1 MSLRIP
7 LTNDQTLQTEFHE
20 IERRLRKLEKATG
33 VTVSQTVL
41 RTSTS
46 SSSGVNL
53 QSVYDR
59 LTALEAAVT
68 ALGSFGIDDLPD
80 FGGVGAT
87 EARGLVPTPG
97 FAEPPTGVAQHLL
110 TESGEWGFPLRGLI
124 GVSTSGEQ
132 TDPPS
137 DVVNINA
144 ALHAGHLSVSNI
156 ECFDLHTH
164 GDIEYN
170 DTFYDDLRVEPVAR
184 TTGANAPSFEKYY
197 DDAPGTSRGVYL
209 YSFDDAAGG
218 SEKEIFFT
226 MQMPHAWKE
235 GTPIRLHVHWVGAVS
250 DTTADP
256 RWGLEYTFKN
266 LGDTFADTTIVYSAG
281 THFPGSED
289 GTPDPDV
296 TAGRHYLTPVVTIIP
311 DSTNNLLSSI
321 LIGRLFRNSANAA
334 DTYNA
339 VGAKVGLIYI
349 DAHYETDSPGS
360 SALYVK

>member
-87 EARGLVPTPG
+87 ESRGLVPTPG
-97 FAEPPTGVAQHLL
+97 YAVPPTGVAQHVL
-110 TESGEWGFPLRGLI
+110 TEDNEWGFPLRGLI
-124 GVSTSGEQ
+124 HVGTSGEQ
-132 TDPPS
+132 TDPPY
-137 DVVNINA
+137 DVVSIDA
-144 ALHAGHLSVSNI
+144 AVQAGHLQVGDV
-156 ECFDLHTH
+156 ECFGLNVN
-164 GDIEYN
+164 GDIEYR
-170 DTFYDDLRVEPVAR
+170 DTFYDDLRIEPIAR
-184 TTGANAPSFEKYY
+184 TTGTNAPTFEKWY
-197 DDAPGTSRGVYL
+197 DDAAGTSRGVYL
-209 YSFDDAAGG
+209 YSFNDATAG
-218 SEKEIFFT
+218 SEKEIFFS
-226 MQMPHAWKE
+226 MQMPHAWKL
-235 GTPIRLHVHWVGAVS
+235 GTPIAMHVHWVGAVS
-250 DTTADP
+250 DTTAAP
-256 RWGLEYTFKN
+256 RWGLEYTWKDIGEVY
-266 LGDTFADTTIVYSAG
+266 GDSVIVYSTGQNIDA
-281 THFPGSED
+281 S

-296 TAGRHYLTPVVTIIP
+296 TANKHYISEFTDLVPGTTA
-311 DSTNNLLSSI
+311 DGLSSI
-321 LIGRLFRNSANAA
+321 LIGRLFRNSSDAG

-339 VGAKVGLIYI
+339 GGAKCGLLYI

-360 SALYVK
+360 STEYVK